1 MHMHP
6 TNRSSLMNTPHTKS
20 KTKKQSVSLSALY
33 MVWPHCLT
41 VELTTLSSAVYRKTN
56 LKSINHCAT
65 VHTSSLHDAVNLRA
79 CYVAWFSLLR
89 LQMTMSCQSTVS
101 WRKWRNSLQL
111 NLPWFGNIQCLIYI
125 LYTILIY
132 IKHYM
137 SANQEWIH
145 THIHTRTRTR
155 TTKQPY
161 I

>member
-1 MHMHP
+1 
-6 TNRSSLMNTPHTKS
+6 MNTPHTKS

-89 LQMTMSCQSTVS
+89 AEVTGTSDHVLPIYSFMKEMKEFPSTQP
-101 WRKWRNSLQL
+101 SLV
-111 NLPWFGNIQCLIYI
+111 W
-125 LYTILIY
+125 
-132 IKHYM
+132 
-137 SANQEWIH
+137 
-145 THIHTRTRTR
+145 
-155 TTKQPY
+155 
-161 I
+161 